1 MPSAGQQTVVTHSA
15 LRSFDTSLDRDRVWA
30 FFWDV
35 PSLAGCI
42 PGCESVA
49 AVEEAAS
56 YTAAL
61 RRKVGPFSLRF
72 ALAITVISHMP
83 PCEIAI
89 EVLGEDKR
97 LRSAVRQE
105 ILVSLSDS
113 SGTRGTRGEIRANVH
128 VTGLLAS
135 LGANL
140 VRMHVDQGLT
150 DFVLAVE
157 ARLADE
163 PVTAALQSP
172 AVSLPAS
179 ERLEE
184 KPCT

>member
-1 MPSAGQQTVVTHSA
+1 MPPAGQQTVVTHDA
-15 LRSFDTSLDRDRVWA
+15 LRSFDTNLDRDRVWA

-42 PGCESVA
+42 PGCESVVS
-49 AVEEAAS
+49 VEEGAS
-56 YTAAL
+56 YTAAV

-72 ALAITVISHMP
+72 ALAITVINRMP
-83 PCEIAI
+83 PCEITL

-113 SGTRGTRGEIRANVH
+113 PGARGSRGEIRANVQ
-128 VTGLLAS
+128 VAGLLAS

-150 DFVLAVE
+150 DFVYAIE
-157 ARLADE
+157 AQLADE
-163 PVTAALQSP
+163 PVTMAPQNTT
-172 AVSLPAS
+172 VSLPAIELL
-179 ERLEE
+179 ER
-184 KPCT
+184 KACT